1 MRHLPLLLAR
11 SVLFSGRPG
20 PLSWSGAGGFGGG
33 DAATAG
39 CWHLEHGQLV
49 EDPQPM
55 R

>member
-33 DAATAG
+33 M
-39 CWHLEHGQLV
+39 QLPLAV
-49 EDPQPM
+49 GTWSM
-55 R
+55 VS